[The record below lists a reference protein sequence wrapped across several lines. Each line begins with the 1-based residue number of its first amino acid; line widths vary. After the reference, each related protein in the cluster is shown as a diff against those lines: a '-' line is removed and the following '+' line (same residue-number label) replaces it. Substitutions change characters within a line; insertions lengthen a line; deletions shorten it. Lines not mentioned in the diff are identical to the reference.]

1 MSEMFYFAQKAVL
14 HPTAP
19 LYSPDE
25 KQVCE
30 CVVVLVQMQ
39 ANAGLYVCVR
49 GWVFVWREGCV
60 RGWGVVWREGGCEWV

>member
-25 KQVCE
+25 KQVG
-30 CVVVLVQMQ
+30 VSRGVATYVQ
-39 ANAGLYVCVR
+39 YV
-49 GWVFVWREGCV
+49 W
-60 RGWGVVWREGGCEWV
+60 